1 MISKY
6 DVGDRVILTGTV
18 ERIEQRQNGTV
29 LYTLRGCDASV
40 PEADIVGRVEEPWV
54 LTRAKLS

>member
-29 LYTLRGCDASV
+29 LYTLRGFET
-40 PEADIVGRVEEPWV
+40 PLLETDIIGRVEESWV
-54 LTRAKLS
+54 LTQAKLY